1 MSSTWSATSTLK
13 RMRIAEAQRDMRDA
27 YYGGATGL
35 FVSGTAWLAAGLV
48 AVLVSPRASVYTLF
62 FAGMAIFPVSV
73 LLDKLLGR
81 SGKHAPE
88 NALGTAA
95 GEGTVI
101 FILAIIIAVALS
113 LYRIEWFFPAML
125 LLIGARYLTFQTF
138 YGMRSYW
145 LCGAVLMASG
155 LALGALAAPPAWG
168 AFAGA
173 LIEYGFGFVIF
184 AQIRA
189 ESSGDSSAGNI

>member
-1 MSSTWSATSTLK
+1 MLAISTPR
-13 RMRIAEAQRDMRDA
+13 RMRIADAQRDMRQA

-35 FVSGTAWLAAGLV
+35 FTSGTVWLGAGLV

-62 FAGMAIFPVSV
+62 FGGMLIFPVSV
-73 LLDKLLGR
+73 VLDKLLGR
-81 SGKHAPE
+81 SGKHLPE

-113 LYRIEWFFPAML
+113 FYQIEWFYPAML

-138 YGMRSYW
+138 FGMRSYW
-145 LCGAVLMASG
+145 FCGIVLIASG
-155 LALGALAAPPAWG
+155 LALAAFNAPPAWG
-168 AFAGA
+168 AFAGG
-173 LIEYGFGFVIF
+173 LIEYLFGVLIF

-189 ESSGDSSAGNI
+189 EIARDAGTVDVEQ